1 MLKVKKTITLHDFH
15 NEFQAIRPGQF
26 SYEGLKALFEYFE
39 DLASQTGEE
48 IELDVIAICSEYTEY
63 EDLKA
68 FWQDYDKDEFETME
82 DIEQRTTVIGVDEE
96 RFIIVSF

>member
-1 MLKVKKTITLHDFH
+1 MKKTITLYDFR
-15 NEFQAIRPGQF
+15 NEFQAIKPGQF
-26 SYEGLKALFEYFE
+26 SYEGLAALFEYFE
-39 DLASQTGEE
+39 DLESQTGEE
-48 IELDVIAICSEYTEY
+48 IELDVITICCEYTEY
-63 EDLKA
+63 EDLES